1 LLPTNIKI
9 NQERDK
15 ILNYSKEL
23 FFKEGFYKIT
33 MDTVASDLRI
43 SKKTI
48 YKNFNS
54 KESLIKSIVQS
65 VKAEISENL
74 DQIISSKDN
83 SVLKLIGINQLL
95 GKLLMKLNDKW
106 INDLKV
112 YLPELWNEID
122 EFRTK
127 RLYAA
132 FSSIISKGQ
141 EEELIKGY
149 PADMMVMIF
158 LSTLRGVVNNEF
170 LLNSR
175 YSYKDAVGTSL
186 QVLFSGILTAKGKKI
201 FKKSFS
207 KV

>member
-1 LLPTNIKI
+1 
-9 NQERDK
+9 
-15 ILNYSKEL
+15 
-23 FFKEGFYKIT
+23 

-74 DQIISSKDN
+74 DQIINSKDN
-83 SVLKLIGINQLL
+83 SVLKLISINQLL

-175 YSYKDAVGTSL
+175 YSYKDAVETSL
-186 QVLFSGILTAKGKKI
+186 QVLFSGILTGKGKKI

>member
-1 LLPTNIKI
+1 MLPTNIKI

>member
-1 LLPTNIKI
+1 
-9 NQERDK
+9 
-15 ILNYSKEL
+15 
-23 FFKEGFYKIT
+23 